1 MHMPVPSVV
10 VFDLGKV
17 LLDFDYGIAADKIA
31 RRSRFT
37 SGQMRDFLDH
47 TPLLRRFET
56 GLMTSEEF
64 CGEICA
70 ACGFSGNLDE
80 FCAAF
85 ADIFSEIKP
94 MTALHGALRAGG
106 VPTCVF
112 SNTNAI
118 AARHIREQF
127 PFFSRFDAC
136 VLSYQHGAMKPAAK
150 IYEVVES
157 QTGQKGNAI
166 VYLDDRAE
174 NVEAGLA
181 RGWQALLHETPEKT
195 ISALRRLGLPVD
207 LNS

>member
-1 MHMPVPSVV
+1 MPVPSVV

-17 LLDFDYGIAADKIA
+17 LLDFDYGIAAEKIA
-31 RRSRFT
+31 RRGRFT
-37 SGQMRDFLDH
+37 PAQVLDFLDH
-47 TPLLRRFET
+47 SPLIQRFET
-56 GLMTSEEF
+56 GLMSREEF
-64 CGEICA
+64 YGEVCA

-80 FCAAF
+80 FCSAF

-118 AARHIREQF
+118 AAGHIRARF
-127 PFFSRFDAC
+127 PFFSRFDGY
-136 VLSYQHGAMKPAAK
+136 VLSYQHGAMKPAAEL
-150 IYEVVES
+150 YQVLERQS
-157 QTGQKGNAI
+157 GQKGHAI
-166 VYLDDRAE
+166 LYLDDRAE

-195 ISALRRLGLPVD
+195 IPALRRLGLPVD
-207 LNS
+207 LSP